1 MQALYLE
8 RVRAVEARA
17 DTAPRELQELD
28 ARLARL
34 RDRVQRGDPDMAADG
49 LQAAVERAEAKRAD
63 LRLKRT
69 VPLSLTGISE
79 AVPSTRL
86 AVIVGSV
93 PLIVKLS
100 PASLTYCWTC
110 VLSNLYR

>member
-63 LRLKRT
+63 LLATQPLAKRSAK
-69 VPLSLTGISE
+69 LLTILPR
-79 AVPSTRL
+79 A
-86 AVIVGSV
+86 AD
-93 PLIVKLS
+93 
-100 PASLTYCWTC
+100 A
-110 VLSNLYR
+110 YRRQIAQ